1 MSPRKRL
8 HPKLPLVGTILV
20 FLAACTIT
28 NFTFTLDSATLTVAS
43 GLNGTVTVTLDRK
56 NNFAGPVNVTL
67 NAVAP
72 EEAGITMAA
81 VTIAGSASTGDLTVA
96 VADTVAAGTY
106 TLTIMAAGSTNATAE
121 FTLTVVEPAS
131 VRVLHGVS
139 DAPAPVDVSVD
150 GVEVLSSVEFKE
162 ASAYLPVAPG
172 ERAVSVALMTTGTPT
187 PLLTE
192 TLTLEAGTS
201 YTVIA
206 IGTADPADAFDIE
219 ALVFKDDSAPRAGL
233 FKLRVVQASTSV
245 EAASPASAGVDV
257 FLSFFGKSLPLLP
270 TASFVYKDIVDVPK
284 GAPTPLPLGSS
295 YQVRAAPGGTT
306 GIIYDSGEIDL
317 EALGASGKALVAVAV
332 NGAAPDLVTILVLT
346 GDDLEPVL
354 EFPTVP

>member
-20 FLAACTIT
+20 FLAACAIT

-139 DAPAPVDVSVD
+139 DAPFPVDVSVD
-150 GVEVLSSVEFKE
+150 GVEVLSSVEFKD

-172 ERAVSVALMTTGTPT
+172 EHTVSVALMTTGTPT

-206 IGTADPADAFDIE
+206 IGTVDPTDAFDIE
-219 ALVFKDDSAPRAGL
+219 VLVLEDDSAPGAGL
-233 FKLRVVQASTSV
+233 FKLRVVQASTEV

-257 FLSFFGKSLPLLP
+257 FLSFVGGQSQLPP
-270 TASFVYKDIVDVPK
+270 VNFVYKDIVDV

-295 YQVRAAPGGTT
+295 YRVHAALGGTDR
-306 GIIYDSGEIDL
+306 IIYDSGEIDL
-317 EALGASGKALVAVAV
+317 EAFGASGKALVAVAV

-346 GDDLEPVL
+346 GNDLKPVL

>member
-20 FLAACTIT
+20 FLAACAIT
-28 NFTFTLDSATLTVAS
+28 NFTFTLDSATLTVAP

-67 NAVAP
+67 NAVDP

-139 DAPAPVDVSVD
+139 DAPPVNVSVD

-172 ERAVSVALMTTGTPT
+172 ERTVSVALTTGTPT
-187 PLLTE
+187 PPLTE
-192 TLTLEAGTS
+192 TLTLEAGAS

-219 ALVFKDDSAPRAGL
+219 VLVFKDDSAPGAGR
-233 FKLRVVQASTSV
+233 FKLRVVQALTSV
-245 EAASPASAGVDV
+245 EAAGPAPAGVDV
-257 FLSFFGKSLPLLP
+257 FLNFFGDPLPPLP
-270 TASFVYKDIVDVPK
+270 AANFVYKDIVDVPE
-284 GAPTPLPLGSS
+284 ARPIPLPLGR
-295 YQVRAAPGGTT
+295 YQVRAAPGGTNK
-306 GIIYDSGEIDL
+306 IIYDSGEIDL

-332 NGAAPDLVTILVLT
+332 NGAIPDLVTILVLT
-346 GDDLEPVL
+346 GDDLTPVR
-354 EFPTVP
+354 EFPTMP

>member
-20 FLAACTIT
+20 FLAACAIT
-28 NFTFTLDSATLTVAS
+28 NFTFTLDSATLTVAP

-67 NAVAP
+67 NAVDP

-139 DAPAPVDVSVD
+139 DAPVPVDVLVG
-150 GVEVLSSVEFKE
+150 GVEVLSSAEFKD

-172 ERAVSVALMTTGTPT
+172 ERTVSVAPPTGT

-192 TLTLEAGTS
+192 TLTLEAGAS

-206 IGTADPADAFDIE
+206 IGTADPEDAFDIE
-219 ALVFKDDSAPRAGL
+219 ALVFEDDSAPDADL
-233 FKLRVVQASTSV
+233 FKLRVVQALTSV
-245 EAASPASAGVDV
+245 EAAGPAPAGVDV
-257 FLSFFGKSLPLLP
+257 FLSFVGSPLLP
-270 TASFVYKDIVDVPK
+270 SPVENFVYKDIVDVPK
-284 GAPTPLPLGSS
+284 AAPGPLPLGS
-295 YQVRAAPGGTT
+295 YRVRAAPGGTNK
-306 GIIYDSGEIDL
+306 IIYDSGEIDL
-317 EALGASGKALVAVAV
+317 EAFGASGKALVAVAV

-346 GDDLEPVL
+346 GDDLEPVR
-354 EFPTVP
+354 EFSTVP

>member
-20 FLAACTIT
+20 FLAACAIT
-28 NFTFTLDSATLTVAS
+28 NFTFTLDSATLTVAP

-67 NAVAP
+67 NAVDP

-106 TLTIMAAGSTNATAE
+106 TLTIMAEDSTSATAE

-139 DAPAPVDVSVD
+139 DASAPVDVSVD
-150 GVEVLSSVEFKE
+150 GVEVLSSVEFKD

-172 ERAVSVALMTTGTPT
+172 ERTVSVALTTGGT

-192 TLTLEAGTS
+192 TLTLEAGAS

-233 FKLRVVQASTSV
+233 FKLRVVQASTEV

-284 GAPTPLPLGSS
+284 GAPTPLPLGS

-346 GDDLEPVL
+346 GDDLEPVR

>member
-20 FLAACTIT
+20 FLAACAIT
-28 NFTFTLDSATLTVAS
+28 NFTFTLDSATLTVAP

-67 NAVAP
+67 NAVDP

-106 TLTIMAAGSTNATAE
+106 TLTIMATGSTSATAE

-139 DAPAPVDVSVD
+139 DAPPVDVSVD

-172 ERAVSVALMTTGTPT
+172 ERTVSVALTTGTPT
-187 PLLTE
+187 PPLTE
-192 TLTLEAGTS
+192 TLTLEAGAS

-219 ALVFKDDSAPRAGL
+219 VLVFEDDSAPGAGL
-233 FKLRVVQASTSV
+233 FKLRVVQALTSV
-245 EAASPASAGVDV
+245 EAAGPAPAGVDV
-257 FLSFFGKSLPLLP
+257 FLSFVGGPSSPAENFM
-270 TASFVYKDIVDVPK
+270 YKDIVDVPK
-284 GAPTPLPLGSS
+284 AAPAALPLGS
-295 YQVRAAPGGTT
+295 YRVRAAPGGTNK
-306 GIIYDSGEIDL
+306 IIYDSGEIDL

-332 NGAAPDLVTILVLT
+332 NGAIPDLVTILVLT
-346 GDDLEPVL
+346 GDDLTPVR
-354 EFPTVP
+354 EFPTMP